1 MKIGDIV
8 FVKKGRN
15 TIIGRGIVTSD
26 YEYDDTRVDE
36 YANIRKMNWTN
47 KGEWPHPGQAV
58 MKTLTD
64 ITAYTDYVDTLN
76 AIFTDEEE
84 EDAEETEKDYPI
96 YSEAE
101 FLEEVYMSRDEYE
114 RMVGILKAKKNIIL
128 QGAPG
133 VGKTYIARRL
143 AFSMMGKKDVD
154 RVMMVQFHQSYSYED
169 FIMGFRP
176 SNDGFILKKGAFYNF
191 CKKQKLTVIMII
203 FSLLMKSIEET

>member
-1 MKIGDIV
+1 
-8 FVKKGRN
+8 
-15 TIIGRGIVTSD
+15 
-26 YEYDDTRVDE
+26 
-36 YANIRKMNWTN
+36 
-47 KGEWPHPGQAV
+47 

-76 AIFTDEEE
+76 SIFTDEEE

-96 YSEAE
+96 YSEIE

-191 CKKQKLTVIMII
+191 CKKQKLTAITII

>member
-1 MKIGDIV
+1 M
-8 FVKKGRN
+8 
-15 TIIGRGIVTSD
+15 
-26 YEYDDTRVDE
+26 
-36 YANIRKMNWTN
+36 
-47 KGEWPHPGQAV
+47 
-58 MKTLTD
+58 TD

-143 AFSMMGKKDVD
+143 AFLYDGKE
-154 RVMMVQFHQSYSYED
+154 R
-169 FIMGFRP
+169 
-176 SNDGFILKKGAFYNF
+176 
-191 CKKQKLTVIMII
+191 C
-203 FSLLMKSIEET
+203 